1 MTERKQILNML
12 AEGKLTVDEAAE
24 LLEVI
29 KAPEENELIKTK
41 KTHAKKLRINFDGQR
56 KNGKP
61 AKIDME
67 IPLSLAKF
75 LGKFVGK
82 DKMLDI
88 EGEGVDLNEMF
99 EIFKEDDL
107 ERGVIFDF
115 ETDKKKDGSKAKV
128 KIEVI

>member
-1 MTERKQILNML
+1 ML

-24 LLEVI
+24 LLEAI
-29 KAPEENELIKTK
+29 KAPEENEPKKTK